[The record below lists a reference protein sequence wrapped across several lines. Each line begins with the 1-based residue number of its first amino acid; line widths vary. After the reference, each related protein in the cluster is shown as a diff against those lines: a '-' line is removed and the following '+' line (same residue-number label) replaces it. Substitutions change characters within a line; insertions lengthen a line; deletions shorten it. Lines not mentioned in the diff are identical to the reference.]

1 MRKFKVV
8 TRITNYIWAE
18 SPDDA
23 KRYHEELIAKGK
35 ITLEKDGQTAVKHS
49 RALGVQFIEAPED
62 ISKSRDP
69 VEKPRPLDWI
79 EIKHDGMSLIAL
91 VTKLSKRRVYYYEA
105 LTQSQRSIERDA
117 WAKWASQHIV
127 HPSYEEALPPF
138 IISEAVR
145 EHKNR
150 GLITEKGGT
159 PESAI
164 ILTVLEKYGYE
175 PDDYEIQNGYWAE
188 TLLEREITK
197 YIMENASE
205 PGEGGASGG
214 SEEGDE
220 WDISF
225 GDDVPTLDELQH

>member
-23 KRYHEELIAKGK
+23 KKFHEDLVARGK
-35 ITLEKDGQTAVKHS
+35 ITLEKDGQTVVKYS

-62 ISKSRDP
+62 ISRSRNP
-69 VEKPRPLDWI
+69 IEKPRPLDWI
-79 EIKHDGMSLIAL
+79 EIRHDGMSLIAL

-105 LTQSQRSIERDA
+105 LTQSQRSIEREA
-117 WAKWASQHIV
+117 WEKWASQHII
-127 HPSYEEALPPF
+127 HPSYEEQLPPF
-138 IISEAVR
+138 IVSEAVR

-150 GLITEKGGT
+150 GLITERGGT

-164 ILTVLEKYGYE
+164 ILSVLEKYGYE
-175 PDDYEIQNGYWAE
+175 PDDYELQTGYWAE
-188 TLLEREITK
+188 NILEREVTK
-197 YIMENASE
+197 YIMANAKD
-205 PGEGGASGG
+205 GDGGKAA
-214 SEEGDE
+214 EADE

-225 GDDVPTLDELQH
+225 GEDVPTLDELSS